1 MKYIGRLLGWILLA
15 ANLLWVC
22 GLLFCAYSPYIDPV
36 RHPVQACAGLAFPV
50 FLVGTVLFLLF
61 WLVVYSVRW
70 NISRR
75 AEFSAVLVRMASS
88 TSLCSLPKFLA
99 IWRLDTTGSLF

>member
-36 RHPVQACAGLAFPV
+36 RHPVQSCAGLAFPV
-50 FLVGTVLFLLF
+50 FLLGAVLFLL
-61 WLVVYSVRW
+61 LLTAMV
-70 NISRR
+70 
-75 AEFSAVLVRMASS
+75 A
-88 TSLCSLPKFLA
+88 LA
-99 IWRLDTTGSLF
+99 CFNIWRKVRRRSRNMY